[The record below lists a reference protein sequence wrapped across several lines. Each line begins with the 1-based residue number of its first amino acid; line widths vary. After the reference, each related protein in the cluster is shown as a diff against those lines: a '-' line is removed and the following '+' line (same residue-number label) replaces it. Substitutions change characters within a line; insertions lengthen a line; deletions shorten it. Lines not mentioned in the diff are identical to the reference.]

1 LINKKEQELWREKN
15 ELLKS
20 NKSQFS
26 VFEFESQK
34 KFFLDFELKKL
45 EKSPLK
51 TRNQITIGKV
61 ILAQS
66 KKVPA
71 TTDNLLK
78 VYP

>member
-1 LINKKEQELWREKN
+1 MNKKEQELQSEKN
-15 ELLKS
+15 KLLKS

-51 TRNQITIGKV
+51 TRNQITISKV